1 MVFIIMTSKTD
12 NQIIE
17 IREPWWK
24 GPSSFILAVI
34 IVTIALLGLK
44 AGVFSK
50 TITIF
55 GIHGGKETPDPKPL
69 PLPEPNR
76 FDVLILGVQGFDKDS
91 IENAGGLLT
100 DTIMILSVDKE
111 TKRVSMTS
119 IPRDLYVDLVGGKG
133 KLNEAYER
141 GLAAKKGL
149 NYVKE
154 TMSRITGVYID
165 KVLIFDMNAF
175 KTIVDYLGGVD
186 IYLDRPFSEPKQW
199 TYPFDLPA
207 GENHIDGQAA
217 LYYARSRFS
226 SSDFD
231 RARRQQQLILAIKKK
246 ASSTNLLS
254 DPTKVVSVF
263 LNLKSD
269 IVTDFQVWDINDI
282 FTLAKAVA
290 AQKGNVKEF
299 VMSTDNVLYQSKS
312 PSGEF
317 ILLPNNNNYQVIQ
330 EFMKNS
336 LTN

>member
-1 MVFIIMTSKTD
+1 MMSEIDNEKIIITK
-12 NQIIE
+12 
-17 IREPWWK
+17 PWWQR
-24 GPSSFILAVI
+24 PSGFIFAIAIAVI
-34 IVTIALLGLK
+34 ALIGLK
-44 AGVFSK
+44 TGVFSK
-50 TITIF
+50 TIRIF
-55 GIHGGKETPDPKPL
+55 GIHSGRETPDPNPL
-69 PLPEPNR
+69 PLPELNR
-76 FDVLILGVQGFDKDS
+76 FDVLILGIQGFDKNS
-91 IENAGGLLT
+91 VENAGGLLT

-119 IPRDLYVDLVGGKG
+119 VPRDLYVDLIGGKG

-165 KVLIFDMNAF
+165 KVVIFDMDAF
-175 KTIVDYLGGVD
+175 KTVVDYLGGVD
-186 IYLDRPFSEPKQW
+186 VYLDKPFSEPKQW

-207 GENHIDGQAA
+207 GANHLGGQSA

-226 SSDFD
+226 SNDFD
-231 RARRQQQLILAIKKK
+231 RSRRQQQLILAIKKK
-246 ASSTNLLS
+246 AVAVNLLS
-254 DPTKVVSVF
+254 DPTMIISVF

-290 AQKGNVKEF
+290 SKKGNVHES
-299 VMSTDNVLYQSKS
+299 VMSTENILYQSKS

-317 ILLPNNNNYQVIQ
+317 ILLPKNDNYQGIR

-336 LTN
+336 LTADK